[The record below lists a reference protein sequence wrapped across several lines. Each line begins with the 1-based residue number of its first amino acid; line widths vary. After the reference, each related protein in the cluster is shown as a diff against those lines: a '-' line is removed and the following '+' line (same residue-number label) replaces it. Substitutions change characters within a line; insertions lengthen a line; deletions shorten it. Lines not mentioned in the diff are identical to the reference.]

1 MMQTLHR
8 LIQKYDA
15 ATVFVFAATIVVIVE
30 LSLMRVLVPSPATA
44 AEIKNQ
50 TLMVQVCTTESL
62 VETAQCLDDWNT
74 KSMNLSGR
82 LSNNPTQWQ
91 ISLISMHAFG
101 EQEEVQQQFIASTN
115 SRSQYINAADYAADY
130 LSLKSVMTGRTMLAN
145 INGSIYREGD
155 NISMRGGEIVMNII
169 ELGSTYAVLQLAEH
183 DLNGDTKR
191 TLHLASNTKIAH
203 GERMP

>member
-1 MMQTLHR
+1 
-8 LIQKYDA
+8 
-15 ATVFVFAATIVVIVE
+15 
-30 LSLMRVLVPSPATA
+30 
-44 AEIKNQ
+44 
-50 TLMVQVCTTESL
+50 
-62 VETAQCLDDWNT
+62 
-74 KSMNLSGR
+74 MNLSGR

-91 ISLISMHAFG
+91 KSLISMHAFG

-115 SRSQYINAADYAADY
+115 SRSQYINAADYAVDY